1 MLIRKYN
8 QEILTLIGILINIP
22 GNAVAQKN
30 LQLKNFLPKG
40 FFFIKDVYFQ
50 NIAMPLET
58 TIMQGNLSLI
68 RLSVF
73 LKK

>member
-1 MLIRKYN
+1 MLIRKYS
-8 QEILTLIGILINIP
+8 QEILTLIEILINTP

-30 LQLKNFLPKG
+30 LQLKNFLQKG
-40 FFFIKDVYFQ
+40 FFVIKDVYFQ
-50 NIAMPLET
+50 NIAMPLEI